1 MSLIIDRPQPCT
13 LEEDIVTL
21 KLHLTSLEENFQQ
34 DGEALNVYIK
44 SANTG
49 TSLFAVLLENQYL
62 GEREGSIAFKFPTII
77 NDIAV
82 NPGTH
87 FIIEVERVVTGSKG
101 TTSIVFTTT
110 PFLSDVGVDLNAQLI
125 TFNYNSGG
133 DTTSRLTKY
142 KINIKKNEI
151 AEPWETSELQITN
164 SNEVEYRF
172 DKSWVQEETAV
183 KYQIEIITWSNQG
196 FEKSFDLEEEE
207 WEFKPIEKAQDTG
220 EYVSTQLLNVRP
232 RVQVDE
238 EYGHISVSMPLT
250 MRIYGWKSEREG
262 NTLKLFIDECA
273 GYGID
278 RRIES
283 DGNLR
288 KLIKVY
294 ENVFG
299 NSLLSNEVMAVDEI
313 NKQYV
318 FTIPFDPKASKPINF
333 CIDVPYYAHFY
344 LYRQE
349 GEGPYYK
356 VYDKP
361 ESSVNIVVCHEVD
374 EHGHITNLF
383 RYEDC
388 AVDHG
393 SEYNYAVAQYKV
405 LNENDMTP
413 IGLVETRA
421 TGLLDNIMLSD
432 STRELKIKFNPK
444 INSLKT
450 IIQEQKIDTIG
461 GKYPFFFRNGDT
473 RYKEMPLS
481 GLISY
486 TADEQM
492 NFMPDDD
499 SFLKNGDEFYR
510 ERIYKRE
517 VEDWLNNG
525 QPKLLRTAAEGSF
538 FVRLMNVSLTPI
550 EALGRR
556 LHSFSATAYEIAP
569 VTVSNL
575 KKYGLSGKFSKA
587 KVLSS
592 SEYYAYPGN
601 EKEEYRWIKVGS
613 LPKGLSGVGG
623 KILIN
628 FEEYRKVFPQ
638 LEQIKFD
645 GDINGNIRIAYNGE
659 ELVGSLPIERECVNE
674 ASASVFEITDRVNK
688 NIDVY
693 IGYRAPKLS

>member
-34 DGEALNVYIK
+34 DEEAFNIYIK

-49 TSLFAVLLENQYL
+49 VNLFTALLENQYL
-62 GEREGSIAFKFPTII
+62 SEREGVITFKFPTMI
-77 NDIAV
+77 NDMAV
-82 NPGTH
+82 SPGTH

-101 TTSIVFTTT
+101 TTSIIFTTM
-110 PFLSDVGVDLNAQLI
+110 PFLSDVNVDLNTQLI

-133 DTTSRLTKY
+133 DTTARLTKY
-142 KINIKKNEI
+142 KINIKKNE
-151 AEPWETSELQITN
+151 ESWETSELQITN

-172 DKSWVQEETAV
+172 DKSWVQEEAAV

-196 FEKSFDLEEEE
+196 LEESFDLEEDE
-207 WEFKPIEKAQDTG
+207 WKFEPIEKAQDTG

-232 RVQVDE
+232 RVEVDE
-238 EYGHISVSMPLT
+238 EYGHINVSMPLT
-250 MRIYGWKSEREG
+250 MRVYGWKSEREG
-262 NTLKLFIDECA
+262 NTLKLFIDEYA
-273 GYGID
+273 SYGID

-294 ENVFG
+294 ENIFG
-299 NSLLSNEVMAVDEI
+299 NSLLSNEVIAVDKI
-313 NKQYV
+313 DKQYV
-318 FTIPFDPKASKPINF
+318 FIIPFGLGIPKPINF

-361 ESSVNIVVCHEVD
+361 ESPVNVVVCHEVD
-374 EHGHITNLF
+374 EYGHITNLF
-383 RYEDC
+383 QYEDC

-393 SEYNYAVAQYKV
+393 GEYNYAIAQYKV
-405 LNENDMTP
+405 LNENDMAP
-413 IGLVETRA
+413 IGLVETHA

-492 NFMPDDD
+492 NFMPDSD
-499 SFLKNGDEFYR
+499 SFLKNEDEFYR

-569 VTVSNL
+569 VTVSTL
-575 KKYGLSGKFSKA
+575 KKYGLNGKFSKA
-587 KVLSS
+587 EALPS

-601 EKEEYRWIKVGS
+601 EEEEYRWIKVGS
-613 LPKGLSGVGG
+613 LPKGLSGAEG

-645 GDINGNIRIAYNGE
+645 GDINENIRIAYNGE
-659 ELVGSLPIERECVNE
+659 ELVGSLPIERECINE
-674 ASASVFEITDRVNK
+674 ASASIFEITNRADK

-693 IGYRAPKLS
+693 IGYRAPKL